1 MDAGKGILYEKMV
14 ARRRGAR
21 GSMHWRGDDAAA
33 IEERDTVHPLIVYWR
48 YKYIPQA

>member
-33 IEERDTVHPLIVYWR
+33 IEERDTVHPLIV
-48 YKYIPQA
+48 